1 MLIHE
6 EVLHYHLT
14 VNSLITLAL
23 QTEVRALKNTICN
36 MNMETIKML
45 ALWIKIIWIEMV
57 DSTYPEIK
65 KLKIQIYNCL
75 LFTDSYSSSNLSTKI
90 NLIRKN
96 VPSQAPEKHTIPFLQ
111 EMYKG
116 NLFVVI
122 HDQCQLYTG
131 CHGSITAHLKSY
143 CCNKLFLPTN

>member
-90 NLIRKN
+90 NLIRKKCTLPGTRETYYPILTRN
-96 VPSQAPEKHTIPFLQ
+96 VQRKFICCDTCSMPALHWMSWKHHSPF
-111 EMYKG
+111 K
-116 NLFVVI
+116 
-122 HDQCQLYTG
+122 
-131 CHGSITAHLKSY
+131 
-143 CCNKLFLPTN
+143 KLLL